1 MIYAMLYSSFST
13 RFQDSDKIFAFFQ
26 SVLGSQFD
34 IHIRMCS
41 KSSHLVDSAAFFQF
55 HACEIV
61 NFSVGFLSDYVCES
75 SFFKV
80 RI

>member
-1 MIYAMLYSSFST
+1 MLCYTLLLVPGFKTLPKYLLSFN
-13 RFQDSDKIFAFFQ
+13 RYLDLKF
-26 SVLGSQFD
+26 G

-41 KSSHLVDSAAFFQF
+41 KSSYLVDSAAFFQF